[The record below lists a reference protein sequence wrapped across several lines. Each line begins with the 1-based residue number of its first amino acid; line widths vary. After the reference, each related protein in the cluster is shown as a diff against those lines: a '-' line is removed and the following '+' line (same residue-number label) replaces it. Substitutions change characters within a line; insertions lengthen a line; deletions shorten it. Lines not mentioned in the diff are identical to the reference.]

1 MKIPY
6 SWLQK
11 EFDNKLPSIEKLAE
25 LFTFRAFEVE
35 EIVGDEID
43 LKVLPDRAHYA
54 LSWNGIAY
62 EVSAMTGLP
71 WTQKLYEEKKG
82 NGKKIE
88 IKIDHPK
95 CNRYVGRYI
104 GNIKTKNVVDITN
117 NVMFVTGQPTHA
129 FDADKIVGNITV
141 RPAKEGEHILTLDGK
156 DITLNP
162 TIMVIADEEGP
173 LAIAGVKGGD
183 RAKVTDNTKNIVLE
197 SAHFDAVHV
206 RRASNQVG
214 IKNDSS
220 KRFEN
225 DISPSIAIEA
235 MHMLSSLIEG
245 EYGDI
250 VDIYPNKAKEWTITL
265 DPKIISARLGVKI
278 PEQKIKEL
286 LSLLKIKN
294 DDWKL
299 TPPLYRLDLKIPE
312 DFVEEVGRLYGYEN
326 IPAKLPK
333 QNTPTPI
340 HPQFYYIE
348 TLKDSLV
355 EKGYSETILYTLGK
369 KGHYETSYPVAKDR
383 AFLRDTLMHHLET
396 SIIQNTRNADLLEME
411 IIKQFEIG
419 KVFDKDGEH
428 FHLGL
433 AIGFSKK
440 IKGNTPTDELKKTF
454 SELGFTVPE
463 INTKDLTA
471 WAEVRLTIP
480 TDVAGVYDFKKSS
493 NVKYIPISP
502 YPFAVRDVALFVPDT
517 VTEQEV
523 RKIIENNAGKY
534 CVRLRLFDLFKKEG
548 KTSMAFRMVFQ
559 AADKT
564 LTEAE
569 INTPL
574 QAIYEALK
582 VKGWEIR

>member
-1 MKIPY
+1 MKISY
-6 SWLQK
+6 TWLQSQ
-11 EFDNKLPSIEKLAE
+11 FNNQLPPLEKLAD

-35 EIVGDEID
+35 GIEGDEID

-62 EVSAMTGLP
+62 EVSAITGLP
-71 WTQKLYEEKKG
+71 WNKKEYQEIKG
-82 NGKKIE
+82 NGKKVD
-88 IKIDHPK
+88 IKISHPK

-104 GNIKTKNVVDITN
+104 GNIKTKNVVEITN
-117 NVMFVTGQPTHA
+117 NVMFTIGQPTHA
-129 FDADKIVGNITV
+129 FDADKIVGGINV
-141 RPAKEGEHILTLDGK
+141 RPATDGEHILTLDGK

-162 TIMVIADEEGP
+162 TIIVIADDQGP

-183 RAKVTDNTKNIVLE
+183 RAKVTEATKNIILE
-197 SAHFDAVHV
+197 SAHFDAVTV

-225 DISPSIAIEA
+225 DISPSTAIEA
-235 MHMLSSLIEG
+235 MHMLSVLIEG
-245 EYGDI
+245 DHGDI
-250 VDIYPNKAKEWTITL
+250 IDIYPHPVKEWTVEL
-265 DPKIISARLGVKI
+265 DPKIISTRLGIDISDEQIKKI
-278 PEQKIKEL
+278 LISLGIKM
-286 LSLLKIKN
+286 
-294 DDWKL
+294 DGWKL
-299 TPPLYRLDLKIPE
+299 TPPLFRLDLKIPE
-312 DFVEEVGRLYGYEN
+312 DFVEEIGRLYGYEN
-326 IPAKLPK
+326 IPAKI
-333 QNTPTPI
+333 PTPAKAPEV

-348 TLKDSLV
+348 TLKDSLI

-369 KGHYETSYPVAKDR
+369 KGHYETAYPVAKDR
-383 AFLRDTLMHHLET
+383 AFLRDTLLHHLET

-411 IIKQFEIG
+411 MIKQFEIG

-433 AIGFSKK
+433 AIGFAKK
-440 IKGNTPTDELKKTF
+440 IKGNTPVDEIKKIFT
-454 SELGFTVPE
+454 ELGFTPSE
-463 INTKDLTA
+463 IKTKDLTA
-471 WAEVRLTIP
+471 WGEVRLTIP
-480 TDVAGVYDFKKSS
+480 TEVAGVYNFKKSS
-493 NVKYIPISP
+493 NVKYAPISP

-523 RKIIENNAGKY
+523 RKIIETHAGNH

-564 LTEAE
+564 LTEEE
-569 INTPL
+569 ISTPL
-574 QAIYEALK
+574 QAVYAALK
-582 VKGWEIR
+582 EKGWEVR

>member
-6 SWLQK
+6 SWLQGQ
-11 EFDNKLPSIEKLAE
+11 FNTQLPPIEKLAD

-35 EIVGDEID
+35 GIEGDEID

-62 EVSAMTGLP
+62 EVSAMTGIP
-71 WTQKLYEEKKG
+71 WTQKVYEEKKG
-82 NGKKIE
+82 NGEKVSIT
-88 IKIDHPK
+88 IQSDK
-95 CNRYVGRYI
+95 CNRYVGRLI
-104 GNIKTKNVVDITN
+104 KNIKTKNVVEITN

-129 FDADKIVGNITV
+129 FDADKIVGGITV
-141 RPAKEGEHILTLDGK
+141 RPAKDGEHILTLDGK

-162 TIMVIADEEGP
+162 TILVIADEEGP

-183 RAKVTDNTKNIVLE
+183 RAKVTDTTKNILLE

-235 MHMLSSLIEG
+235 MHMLSSLIDG

-250 VDIYPNKAKEWTITL
+250 VDIYPNPAKEWSVTIN
-265 DPKIISARLGVKI
+265 PKIISARLGVEMPEKKI
-278 PEQKIKEL
+278 EEF

-294 DDWKL
+294 ENWKL

-312 DFVEEVGRLYGYEN
+312 DFVEEIGRLYGYEN
-326 IPAKLPK
+326 IPATLP
-333 QNTPTPI
+333 QPSTPAPI
-340 HPQFYYIE
+340 HPQFYYLE
-348 TLKDSLV
+348 NLKDSLV
-355 EKGYSETILYTLGK
+355 AKGYSETILYTLGK
-369 KGHYETSYPVAKDR
+369 KGHYETAYPVAKDR
-383 AFLRDTLMHHLET
+383 AFLRDTLVHHVET
-396 SIIQNTRNADLLEME
+396 SILQNTRNADLLEME
-411 IIKQFEIG
+411 TIKQFEIG
-419 KVFDKDGEH
+419 KVFDADGEH
-428 FHLGL
+428 FHLAL
-433 AIGFSKK
+433 AIGFAKK
-440 IKGNTPTDELKKTF
+440 IKGNNPADELKKTF
-454 SELGFTVPE
+454 TELGFSIPE
-463 INTKDLTA
+463 IQTKDLTA
-471 WAEVRLTIP
+471 WGEVRLTIP
-480 TDVAGVYDFKKSS
+480 TEVTGLYNFTKSS
-493 NVKYIPISP
+493 HVKYVPISS

-523 RKIIENNAGKY
+523 RKIIETNAGKY

-559 AADKT
+559 ATDKT
-564 LTEAE
+564 LTEEE

-574 QAIYEALK
+574 QAVYGALK
-582 VKGWEIR
+582 AKGWEIR

>member
-6 SWLQK
+6 SWLQSQ
-11 EFDNKLPSIEKLAE
+11 FNDQLPPIEKLAE

-35 EIVGDEID
+35 GIEGDEID

-71 WTQKLYEEKKG
+71 WTQKVYEEKKG
-82 NGKKIE
+82 NGEKVSVT
-88 IKIDHPK
+88 IKSDK
-95 CNRYVGRYI
+95 CNRYVGRLI
-104 GNIKTKNVVDITN
+104 KNITTKNVVEITN

-129 FDADKIVGNITV
+129 FDADKIVGGITV
-141 RPAKEGEHILTLDGK
+141 RPAKEDEHILTLDGK

-162 TIMVIADEEGP
+162 TIMVIADDQGP
-173 LAIAGVKGGD
+173 LAIAGIKGGD
-183 RAKVTDNTKNIVLE
+183 RAKVTDTTRNIILE
-197 SAHFDAVHV
+197 SAHFDAAHV

-235 MHMLSSLIEG
+235 MHMLSSLIDG

-250 VDIYPNKAKEWTITL
+250 VDVYPHPATQWSVTI
-265 DPKIISARLGVKI
+265 DPKIISARLGVDI
-278 PEQKIKEL
+278 PEQKIEEF

-294 DDWKL
+294 DNWKL

-326 IPAKLPK
+326 IPAKLPAK
-333 QNTPTPI
+333 TPALPV

-369 KGHYETSYPVAKDR
+369 KGHYETAYPVAKDR
-383 AFLRDTLMHHLET
+383 AFLRETLLHHLET
-396 SIIQNTRNADLLEME
+396 SILQNTRNADLLEME
-411 IIKQFEIG
+411 VIKQFEIG
-419 KVFDKDGEH
+419 KVFDADGEH

-433 AIGFSKK
+433 AVGSTKK
-440 IKGNTPTDELKKTF
+440 ANKPVDELKKVF
-454 SELGFTVPE
+454 AELGFTVPE
-463 INTKDLTA
+463 IETKDNTA
-471 WAEVRLTIP
+471 WGEVRLTIP
-480 TDVAGVYDFKKSS
+480 TEVTGLYNFSKSS
-493 NVKYIPISP
+493 NVKYVPISP

-517 VTEQEV
+517 ITEQEV
-523 RKIIENNAGKY
+523 RKIIETNAGKY

-559 AADKT
+559 ASDKT
-564 LTEAE
+564 LTEEE

-574 QAIYEALK
+574 QAVYDALK
-582 VKGWEIR
+582 AKGWEIR

>member
-1 MKIPY
+1 MKVPY

-35 EIVGDEID
+35 SIEGDEID

-71 WTQKLYEEKKG
+71 WNKKEYSEIKG
-82 NGKKIE
+82 NGKKVD
-88 IKIDHPK
+88 IKINHPK

-104 GNIKTKNVVDITN
+104 GNIKTKNVVEITN

-129 FDADKIVGNITV
+129 FDADKVQGGIVV
-141 RPAKEGEHILTLDGK
+141 RAAKDEEHIRTLDGK
-156 DITLNP
+156 DITLDP
-162 TIMVIADEEGP
+162 TVMVIADDLGP

-183 RAKVTDNTKNIVLE
+183 RAKVTDTTKNIILE
-197 SAHFDAVHV
+197 SAHFDAVTV
-206 RRASNQVG
+206 RRTSNLVG

-225 DISPSIAIEA
+225 DISPSLAIEA
-235 MHMLSSLIEG
+235 MSMLSALIEG
-245 EYGDI
+245 EHGDI
-250 VDIYPNKAKEWTITL
+250 VDIYPHPAKEWTIDL
-265 DPKIISARLGVKI
+265 DPKIISARLGVEI
-278 PEQKIKEL
+278 PEQKIKEFF
-286 LSLLKIKN
+286 SLLKIKN
-294 DDWKL
+294 EDWKL

-326 IPAKLPK
+326 IPAKLPTK
-333 QNTPTPI
+333 TAALPI

-348 TLKDSLV
+348 TLKDSLI

-369 KGHYETSYPVAKDR
+369 KGHYETAYPVAKDR
-383 AFLRDTLMHHLET
+383 AFLRDTLVHHLET
-396 SIIQNTRNADLLEME
+396 SILQNTRNADLLEME
-411 IIKQFEIG
+411 MIKQFEIG

-433 AIGFSKK
+433 AIGFAKK
-440 IKGNTPTDELKKTF
+440 IKGNTPADEIKKTF
-454 SELGFTVPE
+454 TELGFTVPE
-463 INTKDLTA
+463 IKTKDNTA
-471 WAEVRLTIP
+471 WGEVRLTIP
-480 TDVAGVYDFKKSS
+480 TEVTGVYDFKKSS
-493 NVKYIPISP
+493 NVKYVPISP

-523 RKIIENNAGKY
+523 RKIIEINAGKY

-559 AADKT
+559 ANDKT
-564 LTEAE
+564 LTEEE

-574 QAIYEALK
+574 QAVYAALK
-582 VKGWEIR
+582 EKGWEIR

>member
-6 SWLQK
+6 SWLQSQ
-11 EFDNKLPSIEKLAE
+11 FNNQLPPIEKLAD

-35 EIVGDEID
+35 GIEGDEID

-71 WTQKLYEEKKG
+71 WTQKVYEEKKG
-82 NGKKIE
+82 NGKKVD

-104 GNIKTKNVVDITN
+104 GNIKTKNVVEITN
-117 NVMFVTGQPTHA
+117 DVMFVTGQPTHA
-129 FDADKIVGNITV
+129 FDADKIVGGITV
-141 RPAKEGEHILTLDGK
+141 RPAKEDEHILTLDGK
-156 DITLNP
+156 DITLKP
-162 TIMVIADEEGP
+162 TIMVIADDQGP

-183 RAKVTDNTKNIVLE
+183 RAKVTDATKNILLE

-206 RRASNQVG
+206 RRASTQVG

-235 MHMLSSLIEG
+235 MHMLSSLIDG

-250 VDIYPNKAKEWTITL
+250 VDIYPHPVAEWSVTI
-265 DPKIISARLGVKI
+265 DPKVISDRLGVEI
-278 PEQKIKEL
+278 PEEKIKEI

-294 DDWKL
+294 EDWKL

-326 IPAKLPK
+326 IPAKLPIK
-333 QNTPTPI
+333 TAALPV

-348 TLKDSLV
+348 TLKDSLI

-369 KGHYETSYPVAKDR
+369 KGHYETAYPVAKDR

-411 IIKQFEIG
+411 MIRQFEIG
-419 KVFDKDGEH
+419 KVFDADGEH

-433 AIGFSKK
+433 AIGFAKK
-440 IKGNTPTDELKKTF
+440 IKGNTPADELKKTF
-454 SELGFTVPE
+454 AELGFTVPE
-463 INTKDLTA
+463 IKIKDLTA
-471 WAEVRLTIP
+471 WGEVRFTIP
-480 TDVAGVYDFKKSS
+480 DEVTGIYNFQKSS
-493 NVKYIPISP
+493 NVKYVPISP

-523 RKIIENNAGKY
+523 RKIIETNAGNY

-559 AADKT
+559 ASDKT
-564 LTEAE
+564 LTEEE

-574 QAIYEALK
+574 QAVYDALK
-582 VKGWEIR
+582 SKGWEIR